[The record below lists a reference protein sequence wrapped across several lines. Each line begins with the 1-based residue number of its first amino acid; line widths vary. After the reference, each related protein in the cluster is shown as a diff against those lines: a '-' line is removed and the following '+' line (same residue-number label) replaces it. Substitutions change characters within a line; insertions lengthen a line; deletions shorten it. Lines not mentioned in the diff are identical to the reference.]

1 MNNQIQLKEKF
12 SVKPEILYNAWLDS
26 EKHSAMTGGE
36 ANCSN
41 KVDDKFTAWD
51 GYISG
56 TNEALV
62 PNKEIVQNW
71 RTTEFKETDN
81 DSKLIISIEEIENG
95 SLLTLTH
102 TNIPEGQSDYEK
114 GWIEHYFNPMKEY
127 FESK

>member
-12 SVKPEILYNAWLDS
+12 SVKPETLYNAWLDS
-26 EKHSAMTGGE
+26 EIHSAMTGGE
-36 ANCSN
+36 ANCSD
-41 KVDDKFTAWD
+41 KVDAKFTAWD

-62 PNKEIVQNW
+62 PNKEIVQKW
-71 RTTEFKETDN
+71 RTTEFKETDK
-81 DSKLIISIEEIENG
+81 DSKLIISIEAIENG

-127 FESK
+127 FKLK